1 MKYKYK
7 ARNQAGALQ
16 EGMVEAST
24 TSNASTLLQRHNL
37 VVVSLEPQKE
47 KNPLES
53 LSRLW
58 EGVSGK
64 EFVIFSRQMAVMV
77 EAKVPLL
84 SALQGIIE
92 QTENP
97 YFAGILS
104 AVLAD
109 VDEGKSFSEACA
121 GIRKFFPISMS
132 IWSSQ
137 EKFPE
142 IFSNRSKIWPTTS
155 KKIIFSPRKSK
166 GVLYY
171 PAFILTAFFTVG
183 FLMITFVIP
192 KLTEML
198 KETNAKLPITTKN
211 AHLDGRFHAALLVG
225 GADRHHCGDRGTCL
239 LYPDG

>member
-24 TSNASTLLQRHNL
+24 TANASTLLQRHNL
-37 VVVSLEPQKE
+37 VVVALEPQKE

-53 LSRLW
+53 LSRFW

-97 YFAGILS
+97 YFADILS
-104 AVLAD
+104 SVLAD
-109 VDEGKSFSEACA
+109 VDEGKLLFGLQPAT
-121 GIRKFFPISMS
+121 
-132 IWSSQ
+132 
-137 EKFPE
+137 
-142 IFSNRSKIWPTTS
+142 RS
-155 KKIIFSPRKSK
+155 
-166 GVLYY
+166 
-171 PAFILTAFFTVG
+171 
-183 FLMITFVIP
+183 
-192 KLTEML
+192 
-198 KETNAKLPITTKN
+198 
-211 AHLDGRFHAALLVG
+211 
-225 GADRHHCGDRGTCL
+225 
-239 LYPDG
+239 